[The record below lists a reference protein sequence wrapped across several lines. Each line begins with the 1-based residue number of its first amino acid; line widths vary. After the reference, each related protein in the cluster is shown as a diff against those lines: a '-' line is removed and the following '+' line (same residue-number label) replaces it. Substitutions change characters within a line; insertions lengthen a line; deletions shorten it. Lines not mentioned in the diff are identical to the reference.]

1 MNIKQKGF
9 SLFELLVV
17 ISIIGILT
25 AVITV
30 SFSSAQKRGKDASR
44 IQTLNNIQ
52 KAAEQYYSARGSYPD
67 TWTQNVQWRYPDV
80 AGGQVYLEKFP
91 ATWPV
96 GVLETDIYKATGSSS
111 SYCVCGKL
119 NVSGSGNYKD
129 NTCTSMDGTDP
140 VNPLNYYCVKN
151 LQ

>member
-52 KAAEQYYSARGSYPD
+52 KAAELYYAVAGQYPD
-67 TWTQNVQWRYPDV
+67 GSLWSQNAKWQYPPTT
-80 AGGQVYLEKFP
+80 GQVFLEKFP
-91 ATWPV
+91 TTWA
-96 GVLETDIYKATGSSS
+96 GGGALETEIYAGSGSANT
-111 SYCVCGKL
+111 YCVCGKL
-119 NVSGSGNYKD
+119 NVAGTGNYSSQS
-129 NTCTSMDGTDP
+129 CGTGGNLD
-140 VNPLNYYCVKN
+140 YFCVKN